1 MMIPHHSP
9 PVAGTLRCRLAS
21 GGERPQGWHLCETCI
36 AMPTISDIAAK
47 TSSWGGFIS
56 QFQWQCFIHGRYDN
70 SPGSMKPA
78 DFHLRHENR
87 LEDKSSLFPSLF
99 IIYSHQSPLFSIII
113 HHVHET
119 MVDHH
124 VSIIFPP
131 SIVIIVHFFHH
142 VRPPKVTKKPLP
154 RPGDALRKRGC
165 KLDKKPLMVE
175 GRCLANEKWHVARR
189 QRMGIRM
196 MSTHKYDV

>member
-99 IIYSHQSPLFSIII
+99 IIYSHQSPLFSIIGLI
-113 HHVHET
+113 QVRLLWISYVNQLLST
-119 MVDHH
+119 YVGKTQVTTQKNNNM
-124 VSIIFPP
+124 IIIWLYIWLYIWWLFM
-131 SIVIIVHFFHH
+131 IIY
-142 VRPPKVTKKPLP
+142 
-154 RPGDALRKRGC
+154 
-165 KLDKKPLMVE
+165 
-175 GRCLANEKWHVARR
+175 
-189 QRMGIRM
+189 I
-196 MSTHKYDV
+196 YDYNIWL